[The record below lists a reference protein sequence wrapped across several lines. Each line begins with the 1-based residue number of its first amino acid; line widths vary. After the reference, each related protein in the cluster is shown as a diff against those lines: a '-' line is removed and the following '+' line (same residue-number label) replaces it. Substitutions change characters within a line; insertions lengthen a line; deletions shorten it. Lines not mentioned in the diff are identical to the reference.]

1 MRQAFMTTLRQNVSR
16 AFSQSSN
23 RPPSGSRSGPQQGVN
38 AKARYRMYVTLAQ
51 AAALTGDVVEAENCY
66 QHAEHYYRVMRGTT
80 G

>member
-1 MRQAFMTTLRQNVSR
+1 
-16 AFSQSSN
+16 
-23 RPPSGSRSGPQQGVN
+23 
-38 AKARYRMYVTLAQ
+38 MYVTLAQ